1 MDIHKWLDETIL
13 PRQAHALPEQLGL
26 APFLQPKKGIEEG
39 HGRKK
44 RQTKRSTSDSS
55 ILDSRPKRR
64 KDPPIEYESEAEQ
77 ASACSVASIP
87 SRHSSPSNSSSRRY
101 ARRPRRKTRLERYDP
116 KPEDAKGRRRQL
128 SGREKRG
135 SRISRRK
142 SRLRPEQLGTSRVQG
157 FHVKNVP
164 QDRLTLRPREKL
176 GIFNQGRASSP
187 VRRRGLPD
195 LVFSE
200 MKFLQKQPNEPEAP
214 RQQGPAVRKRKRD
227 HTKTKQ
233 EEISAYFTSTR
244 SALAERSANIQSNRP
259 ADKPTPLRDIDP
271 QQHRS
276 TLIDNTI
283 PSIEA
288 AEKSSYLGFGSRGPR
303 HESGSYISWSES
315 VYSPSVVR
323 RKASSPMKARQRS
336 SNKSE
341 RDRVEVATEN
351 IQQPLTDSGPVNP
364 NLTNPRGEGFKWPP
378 PTPANQLTS
387 RSRSYPADSRS
398 TLYQSSVHPSS
409 LNRRGGADVSPSSAP
424 ASLGLRPRHSF
435 THRQQGVA
443 DRLEVR
449 ESSRPPRMQ
458 QQNLHQP
465 EHKAEPTQ
473 RPNFG
478 NIEPQLSTLGRLLRE
493 CDSVFNEM
501 KRLDNGMDLQNKGPN
516 EPRNFKTQDDMRRT
530 RRDST
535 YIMQPE
541 SHVQSPVFASY
552 RPRLP
557 DLSRPSIYEEQARR
571 RNIMEDQHYNEPYI
585 RSRDVQDLHVGPHY
599 EDEGWEDAEP
609 EGLQE
614 GEADY
619 GGFIDEVEDTEIGLS
634 YAGEQGEEELEPVD
648 DVVRGGFWRPHKLY

>member
-1 MDIHKWLDETIL
+1 
-13 PRQAHALPEQLGL
+13 
-26 APFLQPKKGIEEG
+26 
-39 HGRKK
+39 
-44 RQTKRSTSDSS
+44 
-55 ILDSRPKRR
+55 
-64 KDPPIEYESEAEQ
+64 
-77 ASACSVASIP
+77 
-87 SRHSSPSNSSSRRY
+87 
-101 ARRPRRKTRLERYDP
+101 
-116 KPEDAKGRRRQL
+116 
-128 SGREKRG
+128 
-135 SRISRRK
+135 
-142 SRLRPEQLGTSRVQG
+142 
-157 FHVKNVP
+157 
-164 QDRLTLRPREKL
+164 
-176 GIFNQGRASSP
+176 
-187 VRRRGLPD
+187 
-195 LVFSE
+195 
-200 MKFLQKQPNEPEAP
+200 
-214 RQQGPAVRKRKRD
+214 
-227 HTKTKQ
+227 
-233 EEISAYFTSTR
+233 
-244 SALAERSANIQSNRP
+244 
-259 ADKPTPLRDIDP
+259 
-271 QQHRS
+271 
-276 TLIDNTI
+276 
-283 PSIEA
+283 
-288 AEKSSYLGFGSRGPR
+288 
-303 HESGSYISWSES
+303 
-315 VYSPSVVR
+315 
-323 RKASSPMKARQRS
+323 
-336 SNKSE
+336 
-341 RDRVEVATEN
+341 
-351 IQQPLTDSGPVNP
+351 
-364 NLTNPRGEGFKWPP
+364 
-378 PTPANQLTS
+378 
-387 RSRSYPADSRS
+387 
-398 TLYQSSVHPSS
+398 
-409 LNRRGGADVSPSSAP
+409 
-424 ASLGLRPRHSF
+424 
-435 THRQQGVA
+435 
-443 DRLEVR
+443 
-449 ESSRPPRMQ
+449 MQ